1 MRTRPR
7 RRSSILIATAF
18 ALSIVGGGGV
28 AHAAGV
34 EPAKATP
41 VQREQAQSRFLKGR
55 DLYNAKKYEAALAE
69 LNASLDIVASPNTRL
84 YVGRCLRELGRTVA
98 AYAELGRAAIE
109 AKELLRDDARYEKAA
124 QAANDERAALAPKL
138 GFVEVRITHATPETT
153 LKVASDDVR
162 RGGWEE
168 PVPVV
173 PGTATIVVETP
184 GRAAVQQQID
194 VAAGE
199 HKSLVIDAA
208 PGGSADVAATTA
220 PPADAPSDTAAK
232 LRPVMYVTAGLAV
245 VGLATF
251 VIAGAMANGTYTD
264 LQKSCGAGPCP
275 PGHDSDISAGKTQ
288 QTFANVGLVVFVVSA
303 AATATLFF
311 VTSPKKASSPAAAS
325 ARVAAGPSF
334 VGLQGVF

>member
-1 MRTRPR
+1 MRTRPLR
-7 RRSSILIATAF
+7 RGSLLIATAL
-18 ALSIVGGGGV
+18 ALSIAGGGV

-98 AYAELGRAAIE
+98 AYAELGRAAVE
-109 AKELLRDDARYEKAA
+109 AKELLRDDTRYEKAA

-138 GFVEVRITHATPETT
+138 GFVEVRINHATPETT

-168 PVPVV
+168 PVPVI

-184 GRAAVQQQID
+184 GHAPIQQQID

-199 HKSLVIDAA
+199 RKSLVIDAA
-208 PGGSADVAATTA
+208 PEGSANASVTTTPPTDA
-220 PPADAPSDTAAK
+220 PPDTATK

-251 VIAGAMANGTYTD
+251 FIAGAMANGTYSD
-264 LQKSCGAGPCP
+264 LEKTCGAGPCP
-275 PGHDSDISAGKTQ
+275 PGHDSGISAGKTQ
-288 QTFANVGLVVFVVSA
+288 QTFANVGLVVFAVSA

-325 ARVAAGPSF
+325 ARVTAGPSF
-334 VGLQGVF
+334 VGLQGAF

>member
-1 MRTRPR
+1 MRTRPL
-7 RRSSILIATAF
+7 RRSSILLATAL
-18 ALSIVGGGGV
+18 ALSLAASSGV

-55 DLYNAKKYEAALAE
+55 ELYNAKKYDAALVE
-69 LNASLDIVASPNTRL
+69 LTASLDIVASPNTRL

-98 AYAELGRAAIE
+98 AYAELGRAAVE
-109 AKELLRDDARYEKAA
+109 AKELLRDDTRYEKAA

-173 PGTATIVVETP
+173 PGTATVVVETP
-184 GRAAVQQQID
+184 GRAPIQEQVN

-199 HKSLVIDAA
+199 HKSVVIDAA
-208 PGGSADVAATTA
+208 PAGATDAIAAA
-220 PPADAPSDTAAK
+220 PSDAGPSDTAAK

-251 VIAGAMANGTYTD
+251 VIAGAMANGTYSD
-264 LQKSCGAGPCP
+264 LKNACGAGPCP

-288 QTFANVGLVVFVVSA
+288 QTFANVGLVVFAVSA
-303 AATATLFF
+303 AATVTLFV
-311 VTSPKKASSPAAAS
+311 VTSPKKTSSPAAAS
-325 ARVAAGPSF
+325 ARVTAGPSF
-334 VGLQGVF
+334 VGLQGAF